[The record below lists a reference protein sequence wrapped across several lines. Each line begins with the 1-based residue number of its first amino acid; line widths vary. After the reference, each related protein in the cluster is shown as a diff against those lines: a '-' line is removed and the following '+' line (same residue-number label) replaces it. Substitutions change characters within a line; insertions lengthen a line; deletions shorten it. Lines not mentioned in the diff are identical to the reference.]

1 MKYIKVL
8 ESGDELKLTTG
19 LGGKFNVFWN
29 GIQIQKTDAKY
40 VVNMNNEPK
49 SLDVSR
55 HKFTGAPI
63 VLLDGQEIE
72 IANKLKAYEWVIS
85 MLPLLLIAIGGAL
98 GGLLGALGFS
108 INVLLFRS
116 KLPTVAK
123 IILSIIVLGVTV
135 IVHFVVAGLIYYA
148 IQ

>member
-1 MKYIKVL
+1 
-8 ESGDELKLTTG
+8 
-19 LGGKFNVFWN
+19 
-29 GIQIQKTDAKY
+29 
-40 VVNMNNEPK
+40 
-49 SLDVSR
+49 
-55 HKFTGAPI
+55 
-63 VLLDGQEIE
+63 
-72 IANKLKAYEWVIS
+72 